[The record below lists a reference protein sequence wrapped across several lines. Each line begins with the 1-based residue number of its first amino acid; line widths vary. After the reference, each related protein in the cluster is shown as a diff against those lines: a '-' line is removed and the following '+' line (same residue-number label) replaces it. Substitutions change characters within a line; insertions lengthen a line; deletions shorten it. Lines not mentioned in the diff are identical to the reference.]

1 MLVNVGY
8 VPFLKSRV
16 SEVEAFG
23 FLSNEVKDR
32 TFPLF
37 HLRPWPNANHLQLAV
52 DRVLEAVA
60 GRPFALG
67 MDIERRGHSSSKPA
81 QAEFNA
87 LFEPHLGFRDYFKF
101 LSDIDGAVPVLQ
113 ITNNADNLLRQL
125 ANANDLDR
133 GLIVHQRRD
142 QQIPISDT
150 IIGLP
155 PLPHDTV
162 FVVDAGWGRDSLQL
176 QSWAVTTTRR
186 IFEVLP
192 TAEIVVMASSFP
204 DSFGHIVGNAEELA
218 YENVVFDAVRQQLQ
232 QADVTYGDWGSTR
245 LTQTGGGG
253 RIPPRIDVP
262 LPHSWHIFRADPNGD
277 ESYRSIAE
285 DVQSHDCYK
294 TVPDCWGKL
303 QIGATDGNGIGV
315 TGVKMNT
322 SCRINIHMTLRSGAI
337 TTIDLNEQPYED

>member
-1 MLVNVGY
+1 MLSNIGY

-23 FLSNEVKDR
+23 FLSNEAKDR

-37 HLRPWPNANHLQLAV
+37 HLRPWPNANRLQLAV
-52 DRVLEAVA
+52 DRVSDAVA

-67 MDIERRGHSSSKPA
+67 IDIERRGHSSTRPA
-81 QAEFNA
+81 QTEFNA
-87 LFEPHLGFRDYFKF
+87 LFEPHLGFRDYYNF
-101 LSDIDGAVPVLQ
+101 LGDIDGAVPVLQ
-113 ITNNADNLLRQL
+113 VTNNADNLLRQL

-133 GLIVHQRRD
+133 GLIVHQRRE

-162 FVVDAGWGRDSLQL
+162 FVVDAGWGRDPLQL
-176 QSWAVTTTRR
+176 QSWATTATRR
-186 IFEVLP
+186 IFEALP

-204 DSFGHIVGNAEELA
+204 DSFGHIIGNAEEPA
-218 YENVVFDAVRQQLQ
+218 YENNVFDVVRQQLQ
-232 QADVTYGDWGSTR
+232 QADLTYGDWGSTR
-245 LTQTGGGG
+245 LSQSGGGG

-262 LPHSWHIFRADPNGD
+262 RPSSWHIFRADPNGD
-277 ESYRSIAE
+277 ESYLTIAE
-285 DVQSHDCYK
+285 DVQQHGCYDAA
-294 TVPDCWGKL
+294 PDCWGKL
-303 QIGATDGNGIGV
+303 QIEATDGDGLGV

-322 SCRINIHMTLRSGAI
+322 SCRINIHMTLRSGAAN
-337 TTIDLNEQPYED
+337 TIDLDEQPYQD